1 MVPENLLNLSRIEV
15 EVVGAV
21 WTFVLARPEL
31 RNAHDLQTFKELSF
45 ALNEAE
51 QNDDCRCVVLRG
63 EGEYFCRGQDFD
75 WMKGAS
81 PREQDQYGRWNVET
95 REKIR
100 RLYKPV
106 VAAVNG
112 PAIGG
117 GAYLATAC
125 DLIVAVDTAYF
136 EMLEIWVGHH
146 SGGAHLFSVGRA
158 RSMEMNLLGGRISAT
173 KAEAWGLINAAV
185 SADQFDNRVDDFVK
199 TLCALPP
206 LSVRYTKA
214 ASNLLLDMAGYSQW
228 LEAGS
233 PMQRYLTLTP
243 DGARA
248 KAAARERKP
257 TPPFN
262 GQMPRA
268 PDYV

>member
-1 MVPENLLNLSRIEV
+1 MSRSMQELSRIEV
-15 EVVGAV
+15 SVVGAV
-21 WTFVLARPEL
+21 WTILLARPEL
-31 RNAHDLQTFKELSF
+31 QNAHDLQTFEELSL

-51 QNDDCRCVVLRG
+51 QDDDCRCIVLRG
-63 EGEYFCRGQDFD
+63 KGDYFCRGQDFD

-81 PREQDQYGRWNVET
+81 PREQDQYGRWNVGT
-95 REKIR
+95 RERIR
-100 RLYKPV
+100 RHYKPV

-117 GAYLATAC
+117 GAYLATSC

-136 EMLEIWVGHH
+136 EMLEIWAGHH

-185 SADQFDNRVDDFVK
+185 PADEFDHRLAEFTE
-199 TLCALPP
+199 TLCKLPP
-206 LSVRYTKA
+206 LSVRYTKS

-228 LEAGS
+228 LDAGS

-243 DGARA
+243 DGVRA
-248 KAAARERKP
+248 KAAAREGKP
-257 TPPFN
+257 PPPFD
-262 GQMPRA
+262 GEMPRA
-268 PDYV
+268 PDCA